1 MYRSRKISLDTSL
14 VLWYKKHMDIGNFN
28 FKIFGLAFI
37 TSVVIFAL
45 IYRLNAP
52 RTPTSEP
59 APTIDNQVSNVSSLI
74 PELAPE
80 TSTIATKLDEQSYR
94 TQAQSLASSTALAA
108 NNCLQAF
115 SDNPYLLADAQT
127 PSGREFI
134 RQLDIFSQNYNIART
149 LMAPNSL
156 ISIHQEL
163 LQGLATLHQAQVDFL
178 SAIAN
183 LDDNQAASGYDHL
196 EEGSRQLAQVST
208 KL

>member
-1 MYRSRKISLDTSL
+1 MN
-14 VLWYKKHMDIGNFN
+14 IGSFN
-28 FKIFGLAFI
+28 LKIFGLALL
-37 TSVVIFAL
+37 TSVIIFGL
-45 IYRLNAP
+45 IYRLNTP
-52 RTPTSEP
+52 RPQVNESASEST
-59 APTIDNQVSNVSSLI
+59 ATTNSNSTII
-74 PELAPE
+74 PQLTPE
-80 TSTIATKLDEQSYR
+80 TSTASIKLDEQSYR
-94 TQAQSLASSTALAA
+94 AQAQSLASSTALAA

-134 RQLDIFSQNYNIART
+134 RQLDVFSQNYNIART
-149 LMAPNSL
+149 LMAPDKL
-156 ISIHQEL
+156 LAVHQEL

-183 LDDNQAASGYDHL
+183 LDDDQATSGYSHL